1 MEFTSDFTMT
11 IGGQPVAG
19 ATTMAVVNPATE
31 QVIARAPDCS
41 REQLE
46 QAVAAARAAFPA
58 WKATPFEKRR
68 DYLHAISARILENLD
83 GLKRLLTLEQG
94 KPLGEAEFE
103 VGAAGMFVQGTATLQ
118 LPESVNEDSSDRRSI
133 TRHVP
138 IGVVGAI
145 SPWNFPVILAFFKVG
160 PALLAGNTV
169 VLKPSPF
176 TPLTTL
182 KIGELLRDVLPPG
195 VLNIVS
201 GGDSLGPWMT
211 EHPGIDKVS
220 FTGSTAT
227 GKRVMQSA
235 SGSLKRVTLE
245 LGGNDAAIVLP
256 DVDVNK
262 VAPELFWAAFAN
274 NGQICIASKRMYIH
288 KDVYEPLKDAIVDYA
303 KTVKVGDGT
312 EQGTQIGP
320 VQNKQ
325 QYRRV
330 LDLIEDSK
338 KNGHKFLLGG
348 EAHDGPG
355 YFVPVTIL
363 DNPPEDSRIVQEEQF
378 GPVLPLL
385 KVEDLE
391 EALAKA
397 NASEYGL
404 GGSVWSADADKA
416 LAVGERL
423 ETGTV
428 WINETQHLS
437 PIAAFAGHKQ
447 SGVGVENGVDG
458 LLEYTNVQTV
468 VVKKP

>member
-176 TPLTTL
+176 TPLRTSTTHIL
-182 KIGELLRDVLPPG
+182 YSLR
-195 VLNIVS
+195 
-201 GGDSLGPWMT
+201 
-211 EHPGIDKVS
+211 HH
-220 FTGSTAT
+220 
-227 GKRVMQSA
+227 R
-235 SGSLKRVTLE
+235 
-245 LGGNDAAIVLP
+245 
-256 DVDVNK
+256 
-262 VAPELFWAAFAN
+262 
-274 NGQICIASKRMYIH
+274 
-288 KDVYEPLKDAIVDYA
+288 
-303 KTVKVGDGT
+303 
-312 EQGTQIGP
+312 
-320 VQNKQ
+320 
-325 QYRRV
+325 
-330 LDLIEDSK
+330 
-338 KNGHKFLLGG
+338 
-348 EAHDGPG
+348 
-355 YFVPVTIL
+355 
-363 DNPPEDSRIVQEEQF
+363 
-378 GPVLPLL
+378 
-385 KVEDLE
+385 
-391 EALAKA
+391 
-397 NASEYGL
+397 
-404 GGSVWSADADKA
+404 
-416 LAVGERL
+416 
-423 ETGTV
+423 
-428 WINETQHLS
+428 
-437 PIAAFAGHKQ
+437 
-447 SGVGVENGVDG
+447 
-458 LLEYTNVQTV
+458 
-468 VVKKP
+468 